1 MRKNKQILVFA
12 LLFSFL
18 CFPVKQAFAS
28 AGMTEVRLTVKQS
41 FVVENPVKEMD
52 FTGNYEFRALDQEAP
67 MPENTKNPSACTT
80 MIKLIKIPH
89 NFRSFILSSPPYI
102 QVHGLL

>member
-1 MRKNKQILVFA
+1 MSLKECYDKMGADYEDVLSRLNMPAWNKH
-12 LLFSFL
+12 
-18 CFPVKQAFAS
+18 QA
-28 AGMTEVRLTVKQS
+28 
-41 FVVENPVKEMD
+41 
-52 FTGNYEFRALDQEAP
+52 